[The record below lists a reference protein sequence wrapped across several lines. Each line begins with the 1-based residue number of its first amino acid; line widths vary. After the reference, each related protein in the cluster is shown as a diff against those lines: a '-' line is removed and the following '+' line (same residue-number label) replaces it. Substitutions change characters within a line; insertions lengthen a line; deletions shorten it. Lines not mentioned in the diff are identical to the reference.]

1 MSLLIE
7 SVSNFEQVD
16 NQAAIQDL
24 VVNQSAMV
32 KTNLAVS
39 GSSTLSGAFVEG
51 ITTATT
57 SNLILTSAPNFGG
70 ILFLTSSR
78 ITFGVIS
85 AGTIG
90 QKLNVYAP
98 FITGNALT
106 SVWNLTV
113 TGVVGNGDQSPNQIN
128 IPRFNRAISG
138 GLSAHMTCITGDGQF
153 RWMVC

>member
-7 SVSNFEQVD
+7 SVSNFEQVG
-16 NQAAIQDL
+16 NRAAIEEL
-24 VVNQSAMV
+24 MVNQSATV
-32 KTNLAVS
+32 KTNLVVT
-39 GSSTLSGAFVEG
+39 GSSALNGALIEG
-51 ITTATT
+51 ITTATR
-57 SNLILTSAPNFGG
+57 SNVILTGTPNFGG
-70 ILFLTSSR
+70 ILFLTSSP

-90 QKLNVYAP
+90 QQLSVYAP

-106 SVWNLTV
+106 SVWNLTI
-113 TGVVGNGDQSPNQIN
+113 TGVAGNGDQSPHQIN